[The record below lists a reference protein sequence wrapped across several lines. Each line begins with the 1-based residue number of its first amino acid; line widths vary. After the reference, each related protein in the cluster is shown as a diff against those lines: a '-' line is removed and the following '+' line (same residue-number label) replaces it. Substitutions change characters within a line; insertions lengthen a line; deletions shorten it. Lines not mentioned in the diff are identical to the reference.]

1 MDELITYSKQLI
13 IEQSEEL
20 IIEECKRNPRK
31 FEPLYNKYY
40 KPIFRLVL
48 GRTGDKEIS
57 ADIVSNVFFKAL
69 QNINKFK
76 FKGQSIYSW
85 LYRIAL
91 NECNEHFRKKGSK
104 RVIILDH
111 EHYEILT
118 EEMAIFD
125 DNHLEVLK
133 LGLSRLKE
141 AELQIIELRFFE
153 SLSFKDI
160 ADVLEI
166 TEGNSKVK
174 LYRAIEKLKK
184 LMKVS

>member
-13 IEQSEEL
+13 LEQSEEL
-20 IIEECKRNPRK
+20 IIEECKRNPRR

-48 GRTGDKEIS
+48 GRIGDKDLT
-57 ADIVSNVFFKAL
+57 ADLVSNVFFKAL
-69 QNINKFK
+69 QSLHRFQ
-76 FKGQSIYSW
+76 FKGLSIYSW

-91 NECNEHFRKKGSK
+91 NECNEHFRKAGSK
-104 RVIILDH
+104 RVIVLDQT
-111 EHYEILT
+111 HYEVLT

-125 DNHLEVLK
+125 DGHKEALK
-133 LGLSRLKE
+133 IGLSKLKE
-141 AELQIIELRFFE
+141 VELQIIELRFFE

-160 ADVLEI
+160 ADVLGI

-174 LYRAIEKLKK
+174 LYRAVEKLKK